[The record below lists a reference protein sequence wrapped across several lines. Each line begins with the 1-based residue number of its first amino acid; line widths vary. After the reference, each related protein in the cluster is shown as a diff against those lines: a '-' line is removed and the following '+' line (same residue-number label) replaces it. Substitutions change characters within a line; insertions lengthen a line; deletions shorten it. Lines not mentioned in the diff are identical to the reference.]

1 MFAPE
6 PRIKSV
12 PVTREQVVAIIASLN
27 KPHIA
32 VPGKPAQE
40 VQGYIVGV
48 ANAAG
53 TITVFVYLHLT
64 ETHDS
69 VVYLDTDRLRVTPA
83 QYAEVESDAIGFA
96 ESMGFMLENM
106 NYPALT
112 AEQQTQLVTTLP
124 CFLADPQKAAASGGS
139 EAPERV
145 DPPPVRM
152 ARFLAAF

>member
-12 PVTREQVVAIIASLN
+12 PVVREQVVSIIASLN

-64 ETHDS
+64 ETRDS
-69 VVYLDTDRLRVTPA
+69 VVYLDTERLRVTPA
-83 QYAEVESDAIGFA
+83 QYAEVEAEAIGFA

-106 NYPALT
+106 NYQSLT
-112 AEQQTQLVTTLP
+112 PEQQTQLVTSLP
-124 CFLADPQKAAASGGS
+124 CFLAEAAKPVAAAGG
-139 EAPERV
+139 EAAERA

>member
-6 PRIKSV
+6 PRIKNV
-12 PVTREQVVAIIASLN
+12 PVAREQVVSIIASLN

-69 VVYLDTDRLRVTPA
+69 VVYLDAERLRVSPA
-83 QYAEVESDAIGFA
+83 QYADVEGDAIAFV
-96 ESMGFMLENM
+96 ESMGFMLENL
-106 NYPALT
+106 NYQALPP
-112 AEQQTQLVTTLP
+112 EQQERLVKTLP
-124 CFLADPQKAAASGGS
+124 CFLAEPQRAAAAAGG
-139 EAPERV
+139 EAPERL
-145 DPPPVRM
+145 DPPPVRL

>member
-6 PRIKSV
+6 PRIKNV
-12 PVTREQVVAIIASLN
+12 PVTREQVVSIIASLN

-69 VVYLDTDRLRVTPA
+69 VVYLDAERLRVAPA
-83 QYAEVESDAIGFA
+83 QYAEVEADAIGFA

-106 NYPALT
+106 NYPALSP
-112 AEQQTQLVTTLP
+112 EQQDQLVKTLP
-124 CFLADPQKAAASGGS
+124 CFLAEPLKAAVTGGA
-139 EAPERV
+139 EAAERV

>member
-6 PRIKSV
+6 PRIKNV
-12 PVTREQVVAIIASLN
+12 PVSREQVVSIIASLN

-69 VVYLDTDRLRVTPA
+69 VVYLDAERLRVTPA

-96 ESMGFMLENM
+96 ESMGFMLENL
-106 NYPALT
+106 NYQALT
-112 AEQQTQLVTTLP
+112 PDQQNALVKTLP
-124 CFLADPQKAAASGGS
+124 CFLAEPQQAVARGAD
-139 EAPERV
+139 APERV